1 MKRMKEISID
11 EYYNKVLGS
20 WQGRI
25 AGDFVGAPVEF
36 MDSAIAQEK
45 YGEITYF
52 PEPIDLNYVND
63 DEMYEICA
71 LIALEKNGI
80 EVSAKNISKEWVELL
95 YDLNFTA
102 EYIALQNLRSGIFP
116 PLSGLFNNIYYD
128 AIGAQ
133 MRADIWGQITP
144 GIPEIAKDYAE
155 IDASIS
161 HASIG
166 IEGEVYVAT
175 LISNAFFENNVRTLI
190 ENSLKYIPD
199 FANSLYTQMIIKAI
213 EIYDE
218 HPNNFRA
225 GREKLI
231 EYWDEVRKNDLKI
244 TGVTGSKSET
254 LLSRKRQ
261 RYLTTSSGVHVLP
274 NIGIIILSLL
284 YGKEDKDPL
293 GKSICISAMMGLDTD
308 CNCGNLGAIL
318 GALLGST
325 NIPLKWRD
333 PLQDTFLTYVKGYE
347 KWKISDLAQRIV
359 NIGKEVIQKKAKD
372 KVKIIY
378 K

>member
-1 MKRMKEISID
+1 MKEISID
-11 EYYNKVLGS
+11 EYYDKVLGS

-36 MDSAIAQEK
+36 MDSAIAQKK

-52 PEPIDLNYVND
+52 PEPIDLDYVND

-80 EVSAKNISKEWVELL
+80 DVSAKNISKEWVELL

-116 PLSGLFNNIYYD
+116 PLSGEYNNIYYD

-144 GIPEIAKDYAE
+144 GAPEIAKDYAE

-161 HASIG
+161 HASVG

-175 LISNAFFENNVRTLI
+175 LISNAFFEKNVRNLI

-199 FANSLYTQMIIKAI
+199 IVNSLYTQMIIKAI
-213 EIYDE
+213 EIYDK
-218 HPNNFRA
+218 HPNNFRV

-231 EYWDEVRKNDLKI
+231 NYWDDMRKYKLKI
-244 TGVTGSKSET
+244 TGVTGSKSAS
-254 LLSRKRQ
+254 LLSRKRK
-261 RYLTTSSGVHVLP
+261 RYLISSSGVHVLP

-284 YGKEDKDPL
+284 YGNEEKDPL
-293 GKSICISAMMGLDTD
+293 GRSICISAMMGLDTD

-318 GALLGST
+318 GAMIGST
-325 NIPLKWRD
+325 KIPLKWRD
-333 PLQDTFLTYVKGYE
+333 PLQNMFLTHVKGYE

-359 NIGKEVIQKKAKD
+359 NIGKEVIKEKANQN
-372 KVKIIY
+372 VRIINE
-378 K
+378 